1 MAVRGA
7 RRRRDEAGPHGIGGA
22 ALAAGRGLLIALAL
36 TAGGRAAGSDASAG
50 GLAGARGDGARGVIE
65 ARPDGSAA
73 TAPDATRTIQTIQ
86 TIQTTEATETA
97 GAGGAPAI
105 GSVSPVR
112 PERVDAN
119 TAVGSVSG
127 AGGSEG
133 ARARGSSAVVSAP
146 VARAAP
152 ARGPARSPSPR
163 VVLAPRG
170 PGGSGGAVNDE
181 VLVQL
186 LVAPPGVAHVYWGV
200 KDLGV
205 APLDIVRPTGSGP
218 LDLILRAPG
227 YLTFHTR
234 AFTEH
239 DDKIAIHMV
248 PSSEA
253 PRVLGY
259 RPPDTMAAEGLARAG
274 SAPPRDGHDPRVD
287 GAARGAVGPVS
298 PRRPGH

>member
-1 MAVRGA
+1 MAAGGA
-7 RRRRDEAGPHGIGGA
+7 RDHRNRTGANGVVGA
-22 ALAAGRGLLIALAL
+22 ALPAAGRGLLIALAL
-36 TAGGRAAGSDASAG
+36 TGSGRAAGSDASAEGFAGVRAIEARG
-50 GLAGARGDGARGVIE
+50 GAGAR
-65 ARPDGSAA
+65 PDSSVAIAPSAA
-73 TAPDATRTIQTIQ
+73 DPTDATPTPRTTG
-86 TIQTTEATETA
+86 AT
-97 GAGGAPAI
+97 GGAPAF
-105 GSVSPVR
+105 GSVPPARV
-112 PERVDAN
+112 ERLDRN
-119 TAVGSVSG
+119 TRVAASVSG

-133 ARARGSSAVVSAP
+133 APSSGSSAAVWAP

-152 ARGPARSPSPR
+152 GRVPARSSPR

-170 PGGSGGAVNDE
+170 PGESGGAVNDE

-186 LVAPPGVAHVYWGV
+186 LVAPPGVSHVYWGV

-205 APLDIVRPTGSGP
+205 APLDIVRPRGSGP

-259 RPPDTMAAEGLARAG
+259 RPADATAAEGLARA
-274 SAPPRDGHDPRVD
+274 SAPPPRDGRDPRAD
-287 GAARGAVGPVS
+287 GAARGASRPVS
-298 PRRPGH
+298 PRHPGR

>member
-1 MAVRGA
+1 MAAGGA
-7 RRRRDEAGPHGIGGA
+7 RDRRNRTGANGVVGA
-22 ALAAGRGLLIALAL
+22 APLAAGRGLLIALAL
-36 TAGGRAAGSDASAG
+36 TGSGRAAGSDASAEG
-50 GLAGARGDGARGVIE
+50 FAGARELEGRGGAG
-65 ARPDGSAA
+65 ARPDSSVAI
-73 TAPDATRTIQTIQ
+73 APSTDATDATHTARTTG
-86 TIQTTEATETA
+86 AT

-105 GSVSPVR
+105 GSLP
-112 PERVDAN
+112 PARVELLDRN
-119 TAVGSVSG
+119 TGVAASVSG
-127 AGGSEG
+127 AGGSAG
-133 ARARGSSAVVSAP
+133 APPGGSSAAAVSAP

-152 ARGPARSPSPR
+152 GRVPARSSPR

-170 PGGSGGAVNDE
+170 PGESGGAVNDE

-186 LVAPPGVAHVYWGV
+186 LVAPPGVSHVYWGV

-205 APLDIVRPTGSGP
+205 APLDIVRPRGSGP

-259 RPPDTMAAEGLARAG
+259 RPADATAAEGLARA
-274 SAPPRDGHDPRVD
+274 SAPPPRDGRDPRAD
-287 GAARGAVGPVS
+287 GAARGASRPVS
-298 PRRPGH
+298 PRHPGR